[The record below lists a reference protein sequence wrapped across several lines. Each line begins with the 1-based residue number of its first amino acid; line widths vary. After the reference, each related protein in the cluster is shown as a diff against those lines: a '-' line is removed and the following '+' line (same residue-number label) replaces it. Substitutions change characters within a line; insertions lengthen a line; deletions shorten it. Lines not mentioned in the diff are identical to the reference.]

1 MARAGR
7 HDDVAEEGK
16 DNGDRSNEDESAVLN
31 LGFRNHKEL
40 EEADCELVLNLNS

>member
-16 DNGDRSNEDESAVLN
+16 DNGDRFNEDGSAVLN
-31 LGFRNHKEL
+31 LAFRNHKEI
-40 EEADCELVLNLNS
+40 EQADCELVLNLNS